1 MLAGS
6 ERNEKLNLYS
16 AADDATFSGEIAT
29 EPAGR
34 TNHGQTGA
42 EISPGEG
49 DGDRGQAVVNDQAR
63 VRNWTHL
70 PPLAAWT

>member
-6 ERNEKLNLYS
+6 ERLEKLNLYS
-16 AADDATFSGEIAT
+16 ADHDATFSGENAT

-34 TNHGQTGA
+34 TNQGQTGA
-42 EISPGEG
+42 EYSRRGGGE
-49 DGDRGQAVVNDQAR
+49 RGQAVVNDQAR

>member
-6 ERNEKLNLYS
+6 ERLEKLNLYS
-16 AADDATFSGEIAT
+16 AADDATFSGENAT

-42 EISPGEG
+42 GIFPEG
-49 DGDRGQAVVNDQAR
+49 
-63 VRNWTHL
+63 
-70 PPLAAWT
+70 